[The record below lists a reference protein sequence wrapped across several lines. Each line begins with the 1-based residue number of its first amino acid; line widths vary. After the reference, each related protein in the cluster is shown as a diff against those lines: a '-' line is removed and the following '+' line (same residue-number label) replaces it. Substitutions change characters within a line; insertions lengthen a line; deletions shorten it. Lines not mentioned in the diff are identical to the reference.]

1 MSGARLVRVALL
13 AALAVSAIGPFVVLA
28 AWSVSGRWLFPSLL
42 PERVSAAPWR
52 DALGGGVAH
61 AALTSLALAAGTAVL
76 ATALALPVG
85 RALSRL
91 DGWRRHVGAA
101 AAFLPVAAPPVA
113 LATGLQVALLYAGL
127 GGTAGG
133 VLLAH
138 VVPAV
143 GYLSLF
149 FLGTFTLFDARVEEA
164 ARTLGASPRETLRR
178 VTLPLL
184 RRPVAEAGAVAFLV
198 SWTQFALTLV
208 VGAGAVRTLPLEVF
222 ALVRAGQDAHAAAGA
237 LVLTLP
243 AVALLAA
250 LRLAARRAD
259 VVLA

>member
-1 MSGARLVRVALL
+1 VTGPLRAALL
-13 AALAVSAIGPFVVLA
+13 AALAVSALGPFAVLA
-28 AWSVSGRWLFPSLL
+28 AWSVSGRWLFPALL
-42 PERVSAAPWR
+42 PERLSGAPWR
-52 DALGGGVAH
+52 ETIAGPVAP
-61 AALTSLALAAGTAVL
+61 AAFTSLALAAATAVI

-91 DGWRRHVGAA
+91 RGWRRHLGAA

-113 LATGLQVALLYAGL
+113 LATGLQVALLFTGL
-127 GGTAGG
+127 GGTAAG
-133 VLLAH
+133 VLVSHL
-138 VVPAV
+138 VPAV

-164 ARTLGASPRETLRR
+164 ARTLGAGPRETLRR

-184 RRPVAEAGAVAFLV
+184 RRPVAEAAAVGFLI

-237 LVLTLP
+237 LLLTVP
-243 AVALLAA
+243 AVAMLAA
-250 LRLAARRAD
+250 LRLAARRAGA
-259 VVLA
+259 VAA